1 MTDQT
6 SQEAPDAGTASPVQ
20 NAAEAGTPE
29 AAAGTPAESSA
40 TTPTETA
47 GDTQRTTPADGP
59 GTWPEDWRVQAAGGD
74 EKLLKR
80 FERYAS
86 PKDALAALI
95 QAQNKISAGLKPT
108 PLPKD
113 ATPEQL
119 AEWRQNNG
127 IPETPEEYQI
137 KLPGGVVLGDADKAV
152 VDDFLKVAHSGNLR
166 PDQVNSVLNWYY
178 EKQDQAEAEQ
188 AQTDA
193 IFRQN
198 AEEELRAEWG
208 GQYRL
213 NVNLALGLLDTA
225 PADVKES
232 LLGARLADGTPL
244 GNHPGVLRWLANTSR
259 ELNPVTTVVPG
270 SGANAASAIDDE
282 IAAIEKRMAEDRKAY
297 FKDEKAQA
305 RYRELL
311 TARSKVK

>member
-1 MTDQT
+1 MTTQT
-6 SQEAPDAGTASPVQ
+6 SQETDAG
-20 NAAEAGTPE
+20 AEAEVVTPE
-29 AAAGTPAESSA
+29 APVEQVAETPVDTGSD
-40 TTPTETA
+40 TP
-47 GDTQRTTPADGP
+47 PADPDGGS

-74 EKLLKR
+74 EKLLRR

-86 PKDALAALI
+86 PKDALSALI

-113 ATPEQL
+113 ATPEQIT
-119 AEWRQNNG
+119 EWRQNNG
-127 IPETPEEYQI
+127 IPEDPSGYEV
-137 KLPGGVVLGDADKAV
+137 KLPGGVVLGEADKPV
-152 VDDFLKVAHSGNLR
+152 VDEFLKVAHAGNMR

-178 EKQDQAEAEQ
+178 EQQDIAEAER
-188 AQTDA
+188 ARADA
-193 IFRQN
+193 VYRQN

-213 NVNLALGLLDTA
+213 NVNLAMGLLDSA

-259 ELNPVTTVVPG
+259 ELNPVATVVPG
-270 SGANAASAIDDE
+270 AGANAASAIEDE
-282 IAAIEKRMAEDRKAY
+282 ISAIERRMAEDRVAY

-311 TARSKVK
+311 NARSKVK